1 MTISWTAL
9 ARKERQVLYPWGRGK
24 LWWGKDIPEEMLSLR
39 TNVVDDLAKKE
50 YEDAN
55 CERLKRQ
62 AEALRDRAKSM
73 MRSGRLVPLTNA

>member
-1 MTISWTAL
+1 
-9 ARKERQVLYPWGRGK
+9 
-24 LWWGKDIPEEMLSLR
+24 MLSLR

-73 MRSGRLVPLTNA
+73 MRSGRLLPLTNVYWLEWLETNQKYLDKLLKKGSSK